1 MHIAKEYLVFGISK
15 IDLEL
20 FLYQLGTDQLE
31 NLFSTVRTLSRNFV
45 SFSELVE
52 RLVLAQQIESVYER
66 NEKWRQPNRVSSSF
80 NETLDHSSAY
90 CWKGD
95 LTIFYTGFNLVKIWN
110 HGYKDSKVM
119 LSEYGYREVDFELE
133 SSVTM
138 LRPFGFD
145 VVLNDE
151 EVLDDEL
158 VIEEELNEE
167 ESSEQVPEE
176 ELHELQDFLE
186 LMKFHQTMLPE
197 LQQYS

>member
-1 MHIAKEYLVFGISK
+1 
-15 IDLEL
+15 
-20 FLYQLGTDQLE
+20 
-31 NLFSTVRTLSRNFV
+31 
-45 SFSELVE
+45 
-52 RLVLAQQIESVYER
+52 
-66 NEKWRQPNRVSSSF
+66 
-80 NETLDHSSAY
+80 LDHSSAY

-167 ESSEQVPEE
+167 ESSEKVPEE
-176 ELHELQDFLE
+176 ELHELQDFL
-186 LMKFHQTMLPE
+186 KSF
-197 LQQYS
+197 